1 MGVISGILFIL
12 IGAVLVGI
20 GQRLSEEVGTLYTA
34 VRKHVGIVRRRWAS
48 PRRSRRVAIRP
59 EASPQLPSGSE
70 SSLPVSGQVGQVIEQ
85 LHQGAVTESEKQ
97 QLAAAL
103 LRDDIGTL
111 PLSASDQPQLVPG
124 DALTASEALTLAVV
138 ASSAAKRVGE
148 RGVLA
153 IRLTGVV
160 IALIGVAVLLV
171 GIFHP

>member
-1 MGVISGILFIL
+1 
-12 IGAVLVGI
+12 
-20 GQRLSEEVGTLYTA
+20 
-34 VRKHVGIVRRRWAS
+34 
-48 PRRSRRVAIRP
+48 
-59 EASPQLPSGSE
+59 
-70 SSLPVSGQVGQVIEQ
+70 VGQVIEQ